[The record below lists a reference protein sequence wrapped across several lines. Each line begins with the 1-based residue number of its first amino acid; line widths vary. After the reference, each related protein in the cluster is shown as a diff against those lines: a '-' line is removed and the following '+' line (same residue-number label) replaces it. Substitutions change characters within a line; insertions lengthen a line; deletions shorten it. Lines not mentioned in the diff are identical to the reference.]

1 MQFDWLKRREFVAL
15 LGGAVA
21 WPLTTRAQE
30 RAEGLGEAASRSFDP
45 RTTPARPDLAASHL
59 SGIVQAHRFADGQA
73 YEIGSSQAPVRSAP
87 SDHASLMTE
96 ALKGEQIT
104 VYDIGE
110 NGWAWGQLAR
120 DGYVGFLPANA
131 LCACGPAATHKV
143 SALRTF
149 VYPGP
154 SIKLPPTESLSFG
167 CQLVIARS
175 DETFAT
181 TASGGYVPVLHL
193 SPVGR
198 TETDF
203 VAVAERFLGIPYLWG
218 GKTSLGIDCSGL
230 LQVALASTGITCPR
244 DSDMQEQTL
253 GHSLAAPND
262 SGQWRRGDLVFWK
275 GHVAIVRDRA
285 TLIDANASRHM
296 AVASEAIASAI
307 PRISTVAGD
316 ITSVRRLPSRA

>member
-21 WPLTTRAQE
+21 WPLTVRAQE
-30 RAEGLGEAASRSFDP
+30 RPEGVADAASRGFDP
-45 RTTPARPDLAASHL
+45 RTTPARPDLAANHL
-59 SGIVQAHRFADGQA
+59 SGVVQAQRFVEGRA
-73 YEIGSSQAPVRSAP
+73 YEIGSSQAPLRSAP
-87 SDHASLMTE
+87 SPQAPLMTE

-104 VYDIGE
+104 VYDVGE
-110 NGWAWGQLAR
+110 NGWAWGQLTR

-131 LCACGPAATHKV
+131 LCACGPVATHKV

-154 SIKLPPTESLSFG
+154 SIKLPPLEALSFG
-167 CQLVIARS
+167 CQLVISRS

-193 SPVGR
+193 APVATR
-198 TETDF
+198 EADF

-218 GKTSLGIDCSGL
+218 GKTSLGLDCSGL
-230 LQVALASTGITCPR
+230 LQVALASYGVTCPR
-244 DSDMQEQTL
+244 DTDMQEQAL
-253 GHSLAAPND
+253 GHPLAEPQDFA
-262 SGQWRRGDLVFWK
+262 QWRRGDLVFWK
-275 GHVAIVRDRA
+275 GHVAIVRDEA
-285 TLIDANASRHM
+285 TLMDANASRHM

-307 PRISTVAGD
+307 PRISAAAGD
-316 ITSVRRLPSRA
+316 ITSVRRLPPRA